1 MDFEHLNYFRTV
13 ARLGNLSQA
22 AKELYIS
29 QPGLSRYLT
38 KLEQEIGVPLF
49 ERRKGRIVLNT
60 YGQIFLTNVNRA
72 FDCLDYGLDTV
83 QRLYFRD
90 QNILS
95 IACSIEDY
103 LTDRLRDFSTV
114 YPQIGIRQFSYS
126 IPEIE
131 IQLLRQN
138 LDLAICAHPPQSD
151 KLKYELLSQCPYVL
165 VCCADTPLA
174 RTERLPLRAA
184 AEQHFI
190 CENPRLNRRQ
200 LEEICKTH
208 GFIPHISHE
217 VESGYILYN
226 LLESNVG
233 VALTPLAH
241 YLKINEHMPD
251 HHLRAVFLDD
261 ELPMAE
267 IGVMYL
273 SNRPF
278 SPAAVQFLSFL
289 HLCSDKEIDIMQ
301 GIGTA
306 SALAHAEITRNDT

>member
-1 MDFEHLNYFRTV
+1 MPLSFP
-13 ARLGNLSQA
+13 LSQ
-22 AKELYIS
+22 YSCQRTISIS

-38 KLEQEIGVPLF
+38 RLEQEIGVPLF

-60 YGQIFLTNVNRA
+60 YGQVFLTNVNRA
-72 FDCLDYGLDTV
+72 FDCLDYGLDAV
-83 QRLYFRD
+83 QRLYSRD

-103 LTDRLRDFSTV
+103 LTDRLQDFSAS

-131 IQLLRQN
+131 LQLLRQN
-138 LDLAICAHPPQSD
+138 LDLAICAHPPRSD

-165 VCCADTPLA
+165 VCFADAPLA
-174 RTERLPLRAA
+174 QAQRLPLKAA
-184 AEQHFI
+184 AQQHFI

-200 LEEICKTH
+200 LEEICRNH
-208 GFIPHISHE
+208 DFVPHVSHE

-226 LLESNVG
+226 LLETNVG
-233 VALTPLAH
+233 VALIPLAH
-241 YLKINEHMPD
+241 YLKINQHFPG
-251 HHLRAVFLDD
+251 HHLRAVLLDD
-261 ELPMAE
+261 ELPLAE

-273 SNRPF
+273 PDRPL

-289 HLCSDKEIDIMQ
+289 HLCAEEEIDMIQ
-301 GIGTA
+301 
-306 SALAHAEITRNDT
+306 ALQYPLDFPPGRA